1 MGTCCDYE
9 FMCKGGKD
17 AVEKARKAIE
27 RFKAKHAEYNGN
39 GDCCF
44 EHEPEISA
52 KGTELRWAC
61 YSVGLVDK
69 LRKSLAR
76 LTEKCDLEFHDYIG
90 CTDGTNE
97 GWLTVY
103 EDGQIRERH
112 EFGADIG
119 MRAALAVVA
128 LSRGQDDAAFA
139 DLIASYRDATE
150 GNILVEANGGL
161 MLAAEDEDE
170 DEEYERC
177 VYGPEY
183 EQDGVIAGYI
193 GESLSAYP
201 QFLANNIHQKKL
213 LRLLRAFITTR
224 AWVDKFRLCEP
235 ETRQHL
241 TGLIARLESL
251 EIARVAK
258 APSRKR
264 SGHVQGREA
273 VRI

>member
-27 RFKAKHAEYNGN
+27 RFRAKHAEYNGN

-44 EHEPEISA
+44 EHEPEISG
-52 KGTELRWAC
+52 KGTKLRWAC

-76 LTEKCDLEFHDYIG
+76 LTETCDLEFHDYIG

-139 DLIASYRDATE
+139 DLIASYRDATDDGFVWE
-150 GNILVEANGGL
+150 SGVVS
-161 MLAAEDEDE
+161 AEDNED
-170 DEEYERC
+170 DEED
-177 VYGPEY
+177 
-183 EQDGVIAGYI
+183 DGDNTGLEINAVIAGYI
-193 GESLSAYP
+193 GESLSAYS
-201 QFLANNIHQKKL
+201 QLLESLVHQKKL
-213 LRLLRAFITTR
+213 RKLLRSFNSTKS
-224 AWVDKFRLCEP
+224 WMDKLQLCEP
-235 ETRQHL
+235 ETREYVA
-241 TGLIARLESL
+241 GLIARVESL

-258 APSRKR
+258 APSRNR
-264 SGHVQGREA
+264 AGHVQGRESI
-273 VRI
+273 RI

>member
-9 FMCKGGKD
+9 FMCKGSKD
-17 AVEKARKAIE
+17 AIEKTRNAIE
-27 RFKAKHAEYNGN
+27 RFRAKHAEYNGN

-52 KGTELRWAC
+52 KGAELRWAC

-76 LTEKCDLEFHDYIG
+76 LTGKCDLEFHDYIG

-128 LSRGQDDAAFA
+128 LSRGKDDAAFA
-139 DLIASYRDATE
+139 ALIASYRDATDDGFVSE
-150 GNILVEANGGL
+150 SGVVS
-161 MLAAEDEDE
+161 AEDDEE
-170 DEEYERC
+170 DEED
-177 VYGPEY
+177 
-183 EQDGVIAGYI
+183 DGDNTGLEISAVIAGFI
-193 GESLSAYP
+193 GESLSVYS
-201 QFLANNIHQKKL
+201 QLLENLVHQKKL
-213 LRLLRAFITTR
+213 LKLLRSFASTK
-224 AWVDKFRLCEP
+224 AWMDKLQLCETG
-235 ETRQHL
+235 TREYVA
-241 TGLIARLESL
+241 GLVARVESL
-251 EIARVAK
+251 EIAFVAK
-258 APSRKR
+258 APNRKR
-264 SGHVQGREA
+264 AGHVQGRKA
-273 VRI
+273 IRI